1 MAHWFNPLLFF
12 FLAAIKSRESALG
25 ELRPVELIPSNF
37 FTGFKAK
44 ISKEPTQGALRPIGL
59 IPTNFL
65 TICKAII
72 SGEFDQ
78 GVLRTIGLIPHK
90 FFDWLQGNNFKRVS
104 PRVTQSHWVNP

>member
-59 IPTNFL
+59 IPTNF
-65 TICKAII
+65 
-72 SGEFDQ
+72 FYY
-78 GVLRTIGLIPHK
+78 
-90 FFDWLQGNNFKRVS
+90 LQGNNIRRVRS
-104 PRVTQSHWVNP
+104 RGTKDHWFNPSQVF